1 MSEDALVLIFV
12 VVMVV
17 VLIAMFTFVKK
28 RIGQM
33 PKLVQER
40 YEGKIK
46 AACKVKYY
54 YCFVTDEVFV
64 IQNDKNVWFEFP
76 FEEIGF
82 VSGGSSRMKMSGY
95 SMNLGNLSIY
105 GKDGKVLKGKIVSTK
120 AGRMLKGNFVVNNV
134 ADTTALKEFILDYVP
149 GVQEK
154 A

>member
-1 MSEDALVLIFV
+1 MSEDTLVLIFV
-12 VVMVV
+12 AVMAV
-17 VLIAMFTFVKK
+17 VLIIVFAFVKK

-46 AACKVKYY
+46 ADCKVRYY

-82 VSGGSSRMKMSGY
+82 VSGGNSRMKMSGY
-95 SMNLGNLSIY
+95 SMAVGNLTIY
-105 GKDGKVLKGKIVSTK
+105 GKDGKVLKGKIVSNNS
-120 AGRMLKGNFVVNNV
+120 GRMLKGNFVVDNV
-134 ADTTALKEFILDYVP
+134 ADTTALKEFVLDHVP

-154 A
+154 

>member
-1 MSEDALVLIFV
+1 MSEDTLVLIFV
-12 VVMVV
+12 AVMAV
-17 VLIAMFTFVKK
+17 VLIIVFAFVKK

-46 AACKVKYY
+46 ADCKVRYY

-82 VSGGSSRMKMSGY
+82 VSGGNSRMKMAGY
-95 SMNLGNLSIY
+95 SMAVGNVMIY
-105 GKDGKVLKGKIVSTK
+105 GKDGKVLKRKIVSNNS
-120 AGRMLKGNFVVNNV
+120 GRMLKGNFVVDNV
-134 ADTTALKEFILDYVP
+134 ADTTALKEFVLDHVP

-154 A
+154 

>member
-1 MSEDALVLIFV
+1 MSEDTLVLIFV
-12 VVMVV
+12 AVMAV
-17 VLIAMFTFVKK
+17 VLIIVFAFVKK

-46 AACKVKYY
+46 ADCKVRYY

-82 VSGGSSRMKMSGY
+82 VSGGNSRMKMSGY
-95 SMNLGNLSIY
+95 SMTVGNLTIY
-105 GKDGKVLKGKIVSTK
+105 GKDGKVLKGKIVSNNS
-120 AGRMLKGNFVVNNV
+120 GRMLKGNFVVDNV
-134 ADTTALKEFILDYVP
+134 ADTTALKEFVLDHVP

-154 A
+154 

>member
-1 MSEDALVLIFV
+1 MSEDTLVLIFV
-12 VVMVV
+12 AVMAV
-17 VLIAMFTFVKK
+17 VLIIVFAFVKK

-46 AACKVKYY
+46 ADCKVRYY

-82 VSGGSSRMKMSGY
+82 VSGGNSRMKMSGY
-95 SMNLGNLSIY
+95 SMAVGNLMIY
-105 GKDGKVLKGKIVSTK
+105 GKDGKVLKGKIVSNNS
-120 AGRMLKGNFVVNNV
+120 GRMLKGNFVVDNV
-134 ADTTALKEFILDYVP
+134 ADTTALKEFVLDHVP

-154 A
+154 

>member
-1 MSEDALVLIFV
+1 MSEDTLVLIFV
-12 VVMVV
+12 AVMAV
-17 VLIAMFTFVKK
+17 VLIIFFAFVKK

-46 AACKVKYY
+46 ADCKVRDY

-64 IQNDKNVWFEFP
+64 IQNDKNMWYEFP

-82 VSGGSSRMKMSGY
+82 VSGGNSRMKMSGY
-95 SMNLGNLSIY
+95 SMNLGNLYIY
-105 GKDGKVLKGKIVSTK
+105 GKDEKVLRGKIVSNNS
-120 AGRMLKGNFVVNNV
+120 GRMLKGNFVVGNV
-134 ADTTALKEFILDYVP
+134 ADTTALKEFVLDHVP

-154 A
+154 